1 MTNPGQQPYQDP
13 NQQYGGPQA
22 QPQQAPQAQQAPE
35 PETMLAPPKAVDLV
49 EPEKAAAMVPIDE
62 QAKQVATTEA
72 TQTVARF
79 EEIDPN
85 DPQFR
90 ARLKEITN
98 MGREESM
105 KATQVSNSILQRPSL
120 AGKDS
125 SQTKVGNTLVEL
137 RQTITDLDPHRAD
150 LKGAKKVLK
159 WLPGGDKVD
168 RYFMKYQSSQTHL
181 NSIIA
186 ALESGQDDLRKD
198 NAGIQLEQTRL
209 WDALLRLRE
218 LDEKMTQLDGAIEQR
233 VAELQARGDT
243 EKADA
248 MKSQV
253 LFTVRQ
259 RRQDLATE
267 IAVATQGY
275 MSLGLVLQN
284 NDQLIQAVDRAKSTT
299 VAALY
304 TAVIVSEALARQKL
318 VLDQINALRSTT
330 SNMIEATSKQL
341 RTQGAEINAKST
353 ESLVEVEKLENA
365 FTNVFATM
373 DAIDSY
379 RAAATDSMAQTIS
392 SLQTQIKRAE
402 PYMERARK
410 EQIESNESRNSGPLP
425 GRS

>member
-1 MTNPGQQPYQDP
+1 MTNPEPQP
-13 NQQYGGPQA
+13 
-22 QPQQAPQAQQAPE
+22 
-35 PETMLAPPKAVDLV
+35 MLAPPKPVDVV

-62 QAKQVATTEA
+62 QHKQLAVTEA

-85 DPQFR
+85 DPAFR

-105 KATQVSNSILQRPSL
+105 KAAQVSNSILQRPSL

-125 SQTKVGNTLVEL
+125 AQNKVGNTLAEL
-137 RQTITDLDPHRAD
+137 RQTVTDLDPHRAD
-150 LKGAKKVLK
+150 LKGAKKLLK
-159 WLPGGDKVD
+159 WMPGGDKVD

-181 NSIIA
+181 NAIIA

-209 WDALLRLRE
+209 WESLIRLRD
-218 LDEKMTQLDGAIEQR
+218 LDEKMTQLDAAIEQR
-233 VAELQARGDT
+233 VAELGARGET

-284 NDQLIQAVDRAKSTT
+284 NDQLITAVDRAKSTT

-318 VLDQINALRSTT
+318 
-330 SNMIEATSKQL
+330 
-341 RTQGAEINAKST
+341 
-353 ESLVEVEKLENA
+353 SL
-365 FTNVFATM
+365 
-373 DAIDSY
+373 IH
-379 RAAATDSMAQTIS
+379 I
-392 SLQTQIKRAE
+392 
-402 PYMERARK
+402 
-410 EQIESNESRNSGPLP
+410 
-425 GRS
+425 

>member
-1 MTNPGQQPYQDP
+1 MSDLDLGGQPTKPTQT
-13 NQQYGGPQA
+13 A
-22 QPQQAPQAQQAPE
+22 
-35 PETMLAPPKAVDLV
+35 TSAPPAGGLVLEAPAAVAVV
-49 EPEKAAAMVPIDE
+49 EETQAVQAVP
-62 QAKQVATTEA
+62 VSTEA
-72 TQTVARF
+72 QTELDKKAQAYVEDLTSMDMKSPAF
-79 EEIDPN
+79 TEKVNSIVLMGDSEI
-85 DPQFR
+85 R
-90 ARLKEITN
+90 KSSE
-98 MGREESM
+98 
-105 KATQVSNSILQRPSL
+105 VSNRMLQRP
-120 AGKDS
+120 AAQGGKDS
-125 SQTKVGNTLVEL
+125 AQSKVSGTLVDL
-137 RQTITDLDPHRAD
+137 RQTITDLDPNRAD

-209 WDALLRLRE
+209 WESLIRLRD
-218 LDEKMTQLDGAIEQR
+218 LDEKMTQLDAAIEQR
-233 VAELQARGDT
+233 VAELGARGET

-284 NDQLIQAVDRAKSTT
+284 NDQLITAVDRAKSTT

-353 ESLVEVEKLENA
+353 ESLVEVQKLENA

-379 RAAATDSMAQTIS
+379 RSAATDSMAATIT

-410 EQIESNESRNSGPLP
+410 QQLESNENMRGQLP
-425 GRS
+425 GGPA

>member
-410 EQIESNESRNSGPLP
+410 EQIESNESRNSGQLP

>member
-72 TQTVARF
+72 TQTVAHF